1 MDTHTAWNDIYDGS
15 LLWKEIQLN
24 TDVAARPLAGRK
36 QGNVSGL
43 RVLTF
48 DVPWAWKTVPGWPG
62 PRSLPGCCV
71 LPFRA
76 GCWCHLLRTLP
87 WPHYLQWPRHFPFI
101 LFVFITITHP
111 SFLDCLLVVFM
122 DCLSS
127 PSPPQTCLSVRCYW
141 AMLSNRI
148 TSSHTWLLTIWHR
161 ASPN

>member
-101 LFVFITITHP
+101 LFN
-111 SFLDCLLVVFM
+111 CLYNHH
-122 DCLSS
+122 SS
-127 PSPPQTCLSVRCYW
+127 IFP
-141 AMLSNRI
+141 
-148 TSSHTWLLTIWHR
+148 WLLTCCFYGLSLFPIP
-161 ASPN
+161 APNLPICSLLLGYAVQQNN